1 MAEGD
6 RHPSIPAAAEEEE
19 ENYQCL
25 LQMSHE
31 FLAAGLLDCDPS
43 VLLLGVGRRCPTG
56 TSTTEHIQ
64 STRGAL
70 VASILLALACWPKT
84 RMFL

>member
-19 ENYQCL
+19 EEEENYQCL
-25 LQMSHE
+25 FQMSHE

-43 VLLLGVGRRCPTG
+43 LLLLGVGRRCPTG

-70 VASILLALACWPKT
+70 VASI
-84 RMFL
+84 